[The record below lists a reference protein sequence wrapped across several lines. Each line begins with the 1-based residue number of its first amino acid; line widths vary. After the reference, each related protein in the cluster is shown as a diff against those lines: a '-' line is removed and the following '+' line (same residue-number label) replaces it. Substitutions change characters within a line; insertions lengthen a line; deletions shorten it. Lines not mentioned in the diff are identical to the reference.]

1 MKNYLGTMV
10 LASAALT
17 ACAGAQPDQKTE
29 PVTIQLQ
36 DRSDKTQEITAEK
49 DEIKRNKPEP
59 VVEIT
64 QKMRWRLHNMNE
76 CGSKNWATCGR
87 EVTDLFWKLTKKIP
101 KDVDR
106 KCREDGDYEEG
117 CVEKAYEQHV
127 GNDAL
132 LQEYTEKD
140 IACKSDYDQCTSTAE
155 ANCDQKC
162 WREVKEIL
170 EKEQKEMDDQSKDW
184 TTPKNP

>member
-1 MKNYLGTMV
+1 MKNYLGPIV

-17 ACAGAQPDQKTE
+17 ACAGAQPEQKIE
-29 PVTIQLQ
+29 AVTIQLQ
-36 DRSDKTQEITAEK
+36 DRSEKVQENPAEK
-49 DEIKRNKPEP
+49 DAIKRSKPEP

-64 QKMRWRLHNMNE
+64 QKMRWRLHNVNE
-76 CGSKNWATCGR
+76 CGKKNWDACR
-87 EVTDLFWKLTKKIP
+87 KEVTDLFWELTKKIP

-106 KCREDGDYEEG
+106 KCREDGDYAPG

-132 LQEYTEKD
+132 LQEYTAKD
-140 IACKSDYDQCTSTAE
+140 IECKSDYDQCTSTAE

-170 EKEQKEMDDQSKDW
+170 EKEQKEKDKQFQDW
-184 TTPKNP
+184 TAPKNP